1 MGASTQRRDG
11 ASPSEDGR
19 EDRAVGA
26 EACRWGF
33 GTKKKEVLYPDYF
46 YFLSDIRSKPTR

>member
-1 MGASTQRRDG
+1 MGSSTQRRDG

-19 EDRAVGA
+19 EDRAVAA

-33 GTKKKEVLYPDYF
+33 GTKKK
-46 YFLSDIRSKPTR
+46 RSYILITFIFSVT